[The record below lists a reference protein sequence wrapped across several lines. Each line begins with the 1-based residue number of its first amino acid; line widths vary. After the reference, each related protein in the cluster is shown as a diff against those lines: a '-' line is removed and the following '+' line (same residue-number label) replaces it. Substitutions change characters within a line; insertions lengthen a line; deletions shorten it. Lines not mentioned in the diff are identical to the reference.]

1 MSTDAIN
8 SFHED
13 DAMDLRLWEYIDGV
27 ADEKEK
33 SAVEKLIEE
42 NMVWRNKYHDLL
54 EVHQLVQAT
63 ELEQPS
69 MRFTKNVMEQIA
81 RTQIAPATKKY
92 LNNRIIWGLG
102 FFFITMLVG
111 FLVYGISQIDW
122 ATTSNSGSTLGI
134 DMDKVDFSKMFNNT
148 FVNIFMMLNVVLGL
162 ILLERYL
169 SNRNKKLME
178 QS

>member
-1 MSTDAIN
+1 MIDSIN
-8 SFHED
+8 SFPEN
-13 DAMDLRLWEYIDGV
+13 DAMDLRLWEYIDGI
-27 ADEKEK
+27 ADDKEK
-33 SAVEKLIEE
+33 SAIEKLIEE
-42 NMVWRNKYHDLL
+42 NAVWRNKYHDLL
-54 EVHQLVQAT
+54 EVHQLVQSS

-102 FFFITMLVG
+102 FFFITMVVG
-111 FLVYGISQIDW
+111 FLVYGIAQIDW
-122 ATTSNSGSTLGI
+122 TTTSNSGSTLGI
-134 DMDKVDFSKMFNNT
+134 DLDKVDFGKMFNNT
-148 FVNIFMMLNVVLGL
+148 FINIFMMLNVVLGL